1 LPPGEKYHPVVP
13 KCLPTFVEFLSSRNL
28 FLMTAKKK
36 VSSATKSKTAKSK
49 PATPKP
55 PAKKAPAK
63 KATTVA
69 SAKKKAGVTKTSSAK
84 NSTPVK
90 KSVSNKA
97 KPVTSKAPAKK
108 TPAKKVATDKKASA
122 SKTTKVGKE
131 KKAPVKAPVKSKAK
145 SPASRKDSAKQTPSK
160 NNESQTISKVKE
172 IVSKSLAKSL
182 KEERKAESNSFSFD
196 DVVGFLKSKK
206 KEKPKRVSTKEN
218 SDTQVTKIEVEKE
231 KKAGKIKKLNTA
243 SIDDILGFGGP
254 IAGNSRPVR
263 DATKVPKQ
271 WMPYYEAL
279 MALRTALKGSLG
291 ERTSE
296 TIGAS
301 ARESGELSINSSDA
315 GTETFDRDLA
325 LSMVANDQEALEE
338 IEDAIDRIFAG
349 TYGLCLETQKPINKN
364 RLKAVPFTRFSVEG
378 QNQFERGKIKERD
391 FGAGS
396 FATLADSTMG
406 EEE

>member
-1 LPPGEKYHPVVP
+1 MPPGEKYHPVVP

-97 KPVTSKAPAKK
+97 KPVTSKAPTKK
-108 TPAKKVATDKKASA
+108 TPEKKVATDKKASA

-131 KKAPVKAPVKSKAK
+131 KKAPVKSKAK

>member
-1 LPPGEKYHPVVP
+1 
-13 KCLPTFVEFLSSRNL
+13 
-28 FLMTAKKK
+28 MTAKKK
-36 VSSATKSKTAKSK
+36 VSSATKSKTAKAKPVTSK
-49 PATPKP
+49 AA
-55 PAKKAPAK
+55 AKKAPAK
-63 KATTVA
+63 KATTAA
-69 SAKKKAGVTKTSSAK
+69 SAKKKAGITKTSSVK

-97 KPVTSKAPAKK
+97 KPVTSKAPVKKTSAKK
-108 TPAKKVATDKKASA
+108 AATDKKASA

-131 KKAPVKAPVKSKAK
+131 KKAPVKAVVKSKAK
-145 SPASRKDSAKQTPSK
+145 SSAARKGSAKQTSYK
-160 NNESQTISKVKE
+160 ESQTISKVKE

-182 KEERKAESNSFSFD
+182 KEEKRAESNSFSFD

-206 KEKPKRVSTKEN
+206 KEKPKKESTKEN

-254 IAGNSRPVR
+254 VAGNSRPVR

-349 TYGLCLETQKPINKN
+349 TYGVCLETQKPINKN